1 MSRNYKENGF
11 TLFELLLVIIIISLL
26 SVFAL
31 PHFLNMQK
39 EAKIASTKGKLTAI
53 RGGLELAHA
62 RIMISGV
69 NTGPTG
75 DNPDWPTL
83 EEVQNNELTLTSRP
97 ASLRNLKF
105 VRGYGDTNDGQGDL
119 PSCNLPDMTSTMI
132 TNKTSVASMSLGDIL
147 SNPPRGDEKSC
158 WAYYPGDE
166 RDENGKTVEAYFYV
180 NDDRPLTDN
189 VDAADR
195 RPSQW

>member
-1 MSRNYKENGF
+1 MFRIYKENGF

-26 SVFAL
+26 SVFAI

-62 RIMISGV
+62 RIMVSGI

-75 DNPDWPTL
+75 ANPDWPTF
-83 EEVQNNELTLTSRP
+83 EEVQNNKLLLISRP
-97 ASLRNLKF
+97 ESLRNLKF
-105 VRGYGDTNDGQGDL
+105 VRGYGDTGDDPSDL
-119 PSCNLPDMTSTMI
+119 PSCNLPDMLPGMNS
-132 TNKTSVASMSLGDIL
+132 NKTSVSLMSLGDIH
-147 SNPPRGDEKSC
+147 SNPPRGDENSC
-158 WAYYPGDE
+158 WAYYPGNE
-166 RDENGKTVEAYFYV
+166 RDENGKTVDAYFYV
-180 NDDRPLTDN
+180 NDDRPYSDN

>member
-1 MSRNYKENGF
+1 MPRNHKEKGF

-26 SVFAL
+26 SVFAI

-39 EAKIASTKGKLTAI
+39 EARIASTKGKLTAI
-53 RGGLELAHA
+53 RGGIELAHA
-62 RIMISGV
+62 RIMVSGV

-75 DNPDWPTL
+75 DNPDWPTIV
-83 EEVQNNELTLTSRP
+83 EIQNNSLTLASRP
-97 ASLRNLKF
+97 DSLRNLKL
-105 VRGYGDTNDGQGDL
+105 VRGYGDAGDESGKL
-119 PSCNLPDMTSTMI
+119 PSCNLPDMTSGMMN
-132 TNKTSVASMSLGDIL
+132 NKNSVTSMSLGDIL
-147 SNPPRGDEKSC
+147 ANPPRADEKSC

-166 RDENGKTVEAYFYV
+166 RDENGKTVEAYFYL
-180 NDDRPLTDN
+180 NDDRQFTDN